1 MSAFHL
7 WPRGKGLII
16 NISSMTGVHP
26 QPLLTL
32 YSASKVLFQYDVLAL
47 IVSDIRWPR
56 HTVMFSHWHTV
67 WWCSLVGLSVF
78 FFIPDFRNIL
88 LSVSPC
94 RVQVKGNY
102 CPGKVCNSGQISKF
116 HFFFFSVKSQIT
128 LAPLISPQCV
138 APFLVSTNMTKNVK
152 VNSFMKSATAFAR
165 EALNT
170 VGHSSC
176 TTGCLSHA
184 VQVSYKVLNC
194 YSLEM
199 IPSNTLTCHFS
210 NNLQNA
216 LLTMLLPD
224 CLRMSTFL
232 IRKLRSSCK
241 KNDLTGENRE

>member
-1 MSAFHL
+1 MVCLF
-7 WPRGKGLII
+7 
-16 NISSMTGVHP
+16 SS
-26 QPLLTL
+26 
-32 YSASKVLFQYDVLAL
+32 LFQTFVTY
-47 IVSDIRWPR
+47 
-56 HTVMFSHWHTV
+56 FSQCLHAEYKSKGIT
-67 WWCSLVGLSVF
+67 
-78 FFIPDFRNIL
+78 
-88 LSVSPC
+88 
-94 RVQVKGNY
+94 VQVK
-102 CPGKVCNSGQISKF
+102 CTTLAKF
-116 HFFFFSVKSQIT
+116 QNLFIYFFSVKSQIT

-152 VNSFMKSATAFAR
+152 VNSFIKSATAFAR

-194 YSLEM
+194 YRLEM

-224 CLRMSTFL
+224 RLRMSTFL

-241 KNDLTGENRE
+241 KNDWTGENGE